1 MALKK
6 QGKIFLNGLVVVT
19 PLMITVYVVVACV
32 LWLDRGVRAILPV
45 YLPGVGFVAAILGIY
60 VVGLLARSW
69 LLKWPIRL
77 TEAVVDR
84 IPLVKSLYSAIRDLL
99 RFLGGADAKSRGY
112 PCVVQLGEDQPQLL
126 GLITT
131 ETPRELLPEDAGSRV
146 AVYLPMSYQ
155 IGGFTLY
162 MKSDKVRR
170 IEGMSVEELL
180 KLCLTA
186 GVGAQ
191 ASAGAAAAEQVDQS
205 ERYKEKHA

>member
-1 MALKK
+1 MSLKK
-6 QGKIFLNGLVVVT
+6 HGRIFLNGLVVVT
-19 PLMITVYVVVACV
+19 PLVITIYVIAACV
-32 LWLDRGVRAILPV
+32 LWLDRAVQALFPV
-45 YLPGVGFVAAILGIY
+45 YLPGVGFAAAIVGIY
-60 VVGLLARSW
+60 AVGLLARSW

-84 IPLVKSLYSAIRDLL
+84 IPLAKSLYSAVRDLL

-112 PCVVQLGEDQPQLL
+112 PCVVQLGEEQPQLL

-131 ETPRELLPEDAGSRV
+131 ETPPQFAADDAESRV

-162 MKSDKVRR
+162 MHSDKVRR
-170 IEGMSVEELL
+170 IEGMSVEDLL

-186 GVGAQ
+186 GVGTLAP
-191 ASAGAAAAEQVDQS
+191 ADAVAAENKDNP
-205 ERYKEKHA
+205 ERYKEKHG